1 MILDDIQNI
10 VYLYQ
15 DGANTLYLSDTII
28 DELDKKKELM
38 NEMGYFVREFFRNL
52 YTPEDSNT
60 AIESKQSKPLDSS
73 QSTLS
78 THSDNENTESSTSI
92 HKPLGSN
99 EVLDSKK
106 SPVCAR
112 SGGSGGLAP
121 ATDTQVFAKAKTCN
135 KNNDYIRQIYFLHNS
150 RHIPITLIY
159 RPHYDIPYEERSLND
174 TKIIAITKDY
184 NLTLLTN
191 DISLKIRALTQNL
204 NAQSLFRNRVENPE
218 KIDFWQTFEIHKD
231 ENLSAL
237 ESSEAFSR
245 LKNWSLLELIELD
258 NTDSSMYRTGKKSFG
273 FKINGKCE
281 IANLDEMIEDNKPY
295 ITPAN
300 LEQKMLYAM
309 LLHPKNLISIVTG
322 ATGSGK
328 TLIALQAGLTLL
340 KNGSV
345 EGIIYLRNTVTATDK
360 EAELG
365 FRKGDESQ
373 KLSYF
378 MYPLYSAINCM
389 IDKLQ
394 QGSLAKRIEYRG
406 EVKSIEKMEATEYF
420 LQKHKIEVLD
430 IAHARGITIAN
441 KFIIFDEVQN
451 ASNATIKLIGTRVG
465 EGSRIVFLGDWAQI
479 DHPYLSKFR
488 NGALSLLQK
497 AVSDDMIAAM
507 QLRQT
512 IRSDIARWFGDF
524 E

>member
-1 MILDDIQNI
+1 MNAKSYLLDTSVILDDIQNI

-15 DGANTLYLSDTII
+15 DGANHLFLSDTII

-52 YTPEDSNT
+52 HTPH
-60 AIESKQSKPLDSS
+60 ESVSSIQPLR
-73 QSTLS
+73 Q
-78 THSDNENTESSTSI
+78 
-92 HKPLGSN
+92 
-99 EVLDSKK
+99 
-106 SPVCAR
+106 
-112 SGGSGGLAP
+112 
-121 ATDTQVFAKAKTCN
+121 
-135 KNNDYIRQIYFLHNS
+135 DYIRQIYFTHNAH
-150 RHIPITLIY
+150 HIPITLIY
-159 RPHYDIPYEERSLND
+159 RPHYDIHQDHSLND
-174 TKIIAITKDY
+174 SKIIAIAKDY
-184 NLTLLTN
+184 HLTLLTN

-204 NAQSLFRNRVENPE
+204 NAQSLFRDRVENPE
-218 KIDFWQTFEIHKD
+218 EIDFWQSFEIHKD
-231 ENLSAL
+231 DAL
-237 ESSEAFSR
+237 HTLEATQEFSE

-273 FKINGKCE
+273 FKVDGKCE
-281 IANLDEMIEDNKPY
+281 IANLDEIIAEHKPY

-309 LLHPKNLISIVTG
+309 LLHPKNLINIVTG

-328 TLIALQAGLTLL
+328 TLIALQAGLSLL

-497 AVSDDMIAAM
+497 ATSDDMIAAM

-512 IRSDIARWFGDF
+512 IRSDIARWFGGF

>member
-1 MILDDIQNI
+1 MKTKSYLLDTSVILDDIQNI

-15 DGANTLYLSDTII
+15 NGANTLYLSDTII
-28 DELDKKKELM
+28 DELDKKKDLM

-52 YTPEDSNT
+52 HTGDMQSEDSSKHT
-60 AIESKQSKPLDSS
+60 ISLEAHGSCDESIESIDTSDITESKPID
-73 QSTLS
+73 
-78 THSDNENTESSTSI
+78 SDNICE
-92 HKPLGSN
+92 
-99 EVLDSKK
+99 
-106 SPVCAR
+106 R
-112 SGGSGGLAP
+112 SGGGGGLAHT
-121 ATDTQVFAKAKTCN
+121 ADKQTCDTQTCN
-135 KNNDYIRQIYFLHNS
+135 QHNDYMRQIYFTHNAQ
-150 RHIPITLIY
+150 HIPITLIY

-174 TKIIAITKDY
+174 TKIIAIAKDY

-218 KIDFWQTFEIHKD
+218 KIDFWQSFEIHKD

-328 TLIALQAGLTLL
+328 TLIALQAGLSLL

-497 AVSDDMIAAM
+497 ATNNDMIAAM

>member
-1 MILDDIQNI
+1 MSTKSYLLDTSVILDDIQNI

-15 DGANTLYLSDTII
+15 DGANALFLSDTII

-52 YTPEDSNT
+52 YTPE
-60 AIESKQSKPLDSS
+60 
-73 QSTLS
+73 
-78 THSDNENTESSTSI
+78 ESSTTTESQQFQGI
-92 HKPLGSN
+92 
-99 EVLDSKK
+99 DSDN
-106 SPVCAR
+106 VCAR

-121 ATDTQVFAKAKTCN
+121 TADNKFAQQTCS
-135 KNNDYIRQIYFLHNS
+135 KNNDYIRQIYFIHNAH
-150 RHIPITLIY
+150 HIPITLIY
-159 RPHYDIPYEERSLND
+159 RPHYEIPHQDHSLND
-174 TKIIAITKDY
+174 TKIITIAKDY

-204 NAQSLFRNRVENPE
+204 NAQSLFRDRVENPE
-218 KIDFWQTFEIHKD
+218 KIDFWQSFEIHKD
-231 ENLSAL
+231 ENLSSL
-237 ESSEAFSR
+237 EANEGFGK

-273 FKINGKCE
+273 FKIDGKCE
-281 IANLDEMIEDNKPY
+281 IANLDEIISENKPY

-328 TLIALQAGLTLL
+328 TLIALQAGLSLL
-340 KNGSV
+340 KNGDV

-497 AVSDDMIAAM
+497 ATSDDMIAAM

>member
-1 MILDDIQNI
+1 MLDTSVILDDIQNI

-15 DGANTLYLSDTII
+15 NGANTLFLSDTII
-28 DELDKKKELM
+28 DELDKKKDLM

-52 YTPEDSNT
+52 QTPEDSKST
-60 AIESKQSKPLDSS
+60 IAPL
-73 QSTLS
+73 
-78 THSDNENTESSTSI
+78 
-92 HKPLGSN
+92 K
-99 EVLDSKK
+99 
-106 SPVCAR
+106 
-112 SGGSGGLAP
+112 
-121 ATDTQVFAKAKTCN
+121 
-135 KNNDYIRQIYFLHNS
+135 NDYIREIYFSYDAHL
-150 RHIPITLIY
+150 IPITLIY
-159 RPHYDIPYEERSLND
+159 RPHYDIPHQEHSFND
-174 TKIIAITKDY
+174 TKIIAIAKDY
-184 NLTLLTN
+184 NLILLTN

-204 NAQSLFRNRVENPE
+204 HAQSLFRDRVENPQD
-218 KIDFWQTFEIHKD
+218 IDFWHTFEIHKD
-231 ENLSAL
+231 ESLSTF
-237 ESSEAFSR
+237 ESSKEFQV

-258 NTDSSMYRTGKKSFG
+258 NTDSALYRTGKKHFG
-273 FKINGKCE
+273 LKVDGKCE
-281 IANLDEMIEDNKPY
+281 ITDFDEIITEHKPY
-295 ITPAN
+295 IIPTN

-328 TLIALQAGLTLL
+328 TLIALQAGLSLL
-340 KNGSV
+340 KSGSV
-345 EGIIYLRNTVTATDK
+345 EGIVYLRNTVTASDK

-373 KLSYF
+373 KLGYF

-406 EVKSIEKMEATEYF
+406 EVKTIEKMEATEYF

-441 KFIIFDEVQN
+441 KFVIFDEVQN
-451 ASNATIKLIGTRVG
+451 ASNATIKLIGTRIG
-465 EGSRIVFLGDWAQI
+465 DGSKIVFLGDWAQI

-497 AVSDDMIAAM
+497 ATSDTMIAAI

-512 IRSDIARWFGDF
+512 IRSDIAKWFGSF